1 MLQIPLFVD
10 YHGLPLGILTANEF
24 YTQHSQNP
32 NKNVR
37 MEMVKIWISN
47 VYNIFFRSSQLPPA
61 TENLIEAPKHSSIQ
75 SFPCLLPNYLK
86 HIQLE

>member
-1 MLQIPLFVD
+1 
-10 YHGLPLGILTANEF
+10 LGILTTNGF

-37 MEMVKIWISN
+37 MEMVKVWINN
-47 VYNIFFRSSQLPPA
+47 VYNIFFKSSQLPPA
-61 TENLIEAPKHSSIQ
+61 IENLIEAPKDSSTQ
-75 SFPCLLPNYLK
+75 SFPCLPPNYVN